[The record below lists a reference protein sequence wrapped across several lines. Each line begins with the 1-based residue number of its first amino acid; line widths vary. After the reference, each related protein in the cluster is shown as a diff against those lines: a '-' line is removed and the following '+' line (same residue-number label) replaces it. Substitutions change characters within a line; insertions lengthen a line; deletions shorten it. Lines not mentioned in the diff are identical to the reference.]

1 MRLSRGPLQT
11 PLLFWSTLSR
21 RRMAPGGGAI
31 LFKGNASAS
40 IRLDGLV
47 SLQGGGGGMLRS
59 AANASPGGAGAGGSF
74 FIDASAGKVTG
85 TGTIS
90 VRGGA
95 GGSGYTGGTCG
106 GGGGGG
112 GGALQ
117 ISAPMAGPQLVT
129 FVEGGA
135 GGAPCSGGGQRGEAG
150 ASGVL
155 KRP

>member
-1 MRLSRGPLQT
+1 
-11 PLLFWSTLSR
+11 
-21 RRMAPGGGAI
+21 
-31 LFKGNASAS
+31 
-40 IRLDGLV
+40 
-47 SLQGGGGGMLRS
+47 MLRS

-117 ISAPMAGPQLVT
+117 ISAPMADPNSSLSSKVGRAALLAAADSAAKPALLACSSGP
-129 FVEGGA
+129 
-135 GGAPCSGGGQRGEAG
+135 SG
-150 ASGVL
+150 L
-155 KRP
+155 